1 MADAEDAKSSVGNHV
16 RVQVPL
22 SATTVLLGQGSQD
35 TRQFVRGCFV
45 PSGGHLEGW
54 QGRRLADNLDSV
66 SLDESRKIRRA
77 VIIADL
83 FERLRHSPALTVPNT
98 QYCSWCHRHN
108 LRSVGEGVNNGRTNR
123 DSFSP
128 AVSGEAF
135 VNLERL
141 MEIGRYHFG

>member
-1 MADAEDAKSSVGNHV
+1 
-16 RVQVPL
+16 
-22 SATTVLLGQGSQD
+22 
-35 TRQFVRGCFV
+35 
-45 PSGGHLEGW
+45 
-54 QGRRLADNLDSV
+54 
-66 SLDESRKIRRA
+66 
-77 VIIADL
+77 
-83 FERLRHSPALTVPNT
+83 LRHSPALTVPNT

-141 MEIGRYHFG
+141 MEIGRYHISRSRPRSAIAKLANSAALSPMRAAP